1 MKLEKSNPDTAFL
14 EQEVQY
20 QSLLSQSGYVIQKQ
34 KSVGQKMNEY
44 SNS

>member
-1 MKLEKSNPDTAFL
+1 MKLEKLNPDIAFL

-34 KSVGQKMNEY
+34 KSMGEKMNEY
-44 SNS
+44 SYS